1 MALITSTETLKL
13 YINGF
18 NKQTNINTMM
28 AWLDKAERKFL
39 IPVIGQEMYEYLLTA
54 GDDTELCQIAQ
65 RVVAWYGYYLSLP
78 HLNITPS
85 DLGLKVNVS
94 ANTAE
99 LPKWKYTELLRS
111 SADMA
116 DDEMEDLLGYLFGQ
130 VDIPQWENSE
140 AAKHCKST
148 FFTSALRL
156 TMVVPMVKGRYRT
169 FLELYPY
176 LMNAQDKL
184 EPILTSELLQRIREV
199 NELNG
204 KSFEY
209 TGYEADLLSYCR
221 KVIAPMAAL
230 DALVDSK
237 LKLYPDGLK
246 TTTYEDA
253 FGQQPT
259 GTQERI
265 ITEQQEKLKKQMIEA
280 QTALKAFL
288 DRTAS
293 ETIFPSYY
301 QRKVATP
308 KPQDLFLTNANQKSF
323 IL

>member
-1 MALITSTETLKL
+1 MALITSTEILKL

-111 SADMA
+111 AADMA

-140 AAKHCKST
+140 AAKRCKST
-148 FFTSALRL
+148 FFTSALKL

-176 LMNAQDKL
+176 LMNAQEKL
-184 EPILTSELLQRIREV
+184 EPILTSEVLEQIRAANLANPIMLL
-199 NELNG
+199 
-204 KSFEY
+204 SAD
-209 TGYEADLLSYCR
+209 ADLLKHCR
-221 KVIAPMAAL
+221 NFIAPMAAL

-237 LKLYPDGLK
+237 LRLYPDGLK

-265 ITEQQEKLKKQMIEA
+265 IIEQQEKLRKQMIEA

-301 QRKVATP
+301 QRKVASP
-308 KPQDLFLTNANQKSF
+308 KSQDLFLTNANQKSF